1 MKKKLVVLILL
12 AGICFVNTPRGGA
25 QGGGAS
31 QSNANAQAGVD
42 QDIELLR
49 KDIHSEMKQ
58 LVAANLKLTD
68 DQATKFW
75 PVYDQYSAELTKIGD
90 QKTAL
95 IKQYADQWNTGT
107 MSDEQASSLIKR
119 ALALDEQVTQLRVK
133 YVPIFSNV
141 VPGKVVATFFQLDRR
156 IRALIDIQV
165 ASGIPLVQAR
175 E

>member
-1 MKKKLVVLILL
+1 MKKKLVVLIVL
-12 AGICFVNTPRGGA
+12 ASTCFVYSPRVGA
-25 QGGGAS
+25 QAGGTS
-31 QSNANAQAGVD
+31 QSTANAQAGID

-49 KDIHSEMKQ
+49 KDIRSGRKQ

-75 PVYDQYSAELTKIGD
+75 PVYEQYSAELTKIGD

-119 ALALDEQVTQLRVK
+119 SLAVDEQVAQLRVK
-133 YVPIFSNV
+133 YMPIFSNA

-156 IRALIDIQV
+156 IQALIDIQL
-165 ASGIPLVQAR
+165 ASRIPLVQAR

>member
-1 MKKKLVVLILL
+1 VNKKLVVLTVL
-12 AGICFVNTPRGGA
+12 AGTCFAFCPRAG
-25 QGGGAS
+25 
-31 QSNANAQAGVD
+31 AQAGGTSQSTGNAQPGID

-49 KDIHSEMKQ
+49 KDIRSGMKQ
-58 LVAANLKLTD
+58 LVAANVKLTD

-75 PVYDQYSAELTKIGD
+75 PVYEQYSAELTKIGD

-141 VPGKVVATFFQLDRR
+141 VPGKVVATFFQVDRR

>member
-1 MKKKLVVLILL
+1 VKKKLVVLIVL
-12 AGICFVNTPRGGA
+12 ASTCFVYSPRVGA
-25 QGGGAS
+25 QAGGTS
-31 QSNANAQAGVD
+31 QSTANAQAGID

-49 KDIHSEMKQ
+49 KDIRSGRKQ

-75 PVYDQYSAELTKIGD
+75 PVYEQYSAELTKIGD

-107 MSDEQASSLIKR
+107 MSDEQASSLIKSS
-119 ALALDEQVTQLRVK
+119 LAVDEQVTQLRVK
-133 YVPIFSNV
+133 YMPIFSNA

-156 IRALIDIQV
+156 IQALIDIQL
-165 ASGIPLVQAR
+165 ASRIPLVQAR

>member
-1 MKKKLVVLILL
+1 MNKKLVVLTVL
-12 AGICFVNTPRGGA
+12 AGTCFAYCPRAG
-25 QGGGAS
+25 
-31 QSNANAQAGVD
+31 AQAGGTSQSAGNAQPGID

-49 KDIHSEMKQ
+49 KDIRSGRKQ

-75 PVYDQYSAELTKIGD
+75 PVYDQYSAEQTKIGD

-119 ALALDEQVTQLRVK
+119 SLAVDEQVAQLRVK
-133 YVPIFSNV
+133 YMPIFSNA
-141 VPGKVVATFFQLDRR
+141 VPGKVVATFFQRDRR
-156 IRALIDIQV
+156 IQALIDIQL
-165 ASGIPLVQAR
+165 ASQIPLVQAQ